1 MADPD
6 PGPLKS
12 STGAAPASGP
22 RPAVRLARVATPVGR
37 PVIPEDQ
44 ARPTEALSTGPRT
57 VRVTKGDL
65 PAHSTL
71 NPLQRW
77 AWRTFRTRMGR
88 KPMDPVLEENLL
100 KAHMRIRADEYAA
113 YVLGVTILIAAAVIV
128 AAVILFVLL
137 FVVAGAGLIGILI
150 PAILPII
157 VIPLTYFVLMGMPGS
172 AAKSRGTKINNKIS
186 AAMSFVSAMASA
198 DVNIDQIFK
207 ELARQKIYGEV
218 AEEAA
223 WITRDTELLGVD
235 ILTAI
240 RTGAQR
246 TPSKRFQD
254 FLQGVVTTATS
265 GGQLK
270 PYFLVKAE
278 QYERENKL
286 ERLQRVE
293 TMGLLAETFVTVVVA
308 FPLFLVII
316 IAIFAIIGGG
326 GAFLLEILWAIVA
339 LMIPM
344 SQFGFIF
351 FIHSLASEL

>member
-1 MADPD
+1 MALADGVTA
-6 PGPLKS
+6 PGALASARTIRLKRGDQPTHS
-12 STGAAPASGP
+12 ALTGFQQWAWKVF
-22 RPAVRLARVATPVGR
+22 R
-37 PVIPEDQ
+37 E
-44 ARPTEALSTGPRT
+44 
-57 VRVTKGDL
+57 RVTSR
-65 PAHSTL
+65 PI
-71 NPLQRW
+71 
-77 AWRTFRTRMGR
+77 
-88 KPMDPVLEENLL
+88 DPVLEEELY
-100 KAHMRIRADEYAA
+100 KAHMRIRADEYIAVVLASTLVVGIALAA
-113 YVLGVTILIAAAVIV
+113 IGVVLGIVFAIVGSLVIGALLGVIV
-128 AAVILFVLL
+128 PIGGTAA
-137 FVVAGAGLIGILI
+137 
-150 PAILPII
+150 
-157 VIPLTYFVLMGMPGS
+157 TYFVLKGAPAS
-172 AAKSRGTKINNKIS
+172 AAKSRGKDIDRRIS

-207 ELARQKIYGEV
+207 ELGRQKIYGQV

-240 RTGAQR
+240 KDGATR

-270 PYFLVKAE
+270 PYFLTKAE

-286 ERLQRVE
+286 DMLQRVE

-326 GAFLLEILWAIVA
+326 GATMLTILWAIILA
-339 LMIPM
+339 MIPL
-344 SQFGFIF
+344 SQFGFT
-351 FIHSLASEL
+351 FIMYTLAQEV

>member
-1 MADPD
+1 MA
-6 PGPLKS
+6 
-12 STGAAPASGP
+12 TA
-22 RPAVRLARVATPVGR
+22 LADRNA
-37 PVIPEDQ
+37 Q
-44 ARPTEALSTGPRT
+44 ARPIRVKRGDQPTHASLTG
-57 VRVTKGDL
+57 L
-65 PAHSTL
+65 EQL
-71 NPLQRW
+71 
-77 AWRTFRTRMGR
+77 AWRTFRDRVTRQ
-88 KPMDPVLEENLL
+88 PPDPILEEYLL
-100 KAHMRIRADEYAA
+100 KAHMRLRAEEYLAFV
-113 YVLGVTILIAAAVIV
+113 YLTTILIGVGTTIAGVVLGILIATASDLVFGVVIAVIV
-128 AAVILFVLL
+128 P
-137 FVVAGAGLIGILI
+137 VVATFLG
-150 PAILPII
+150 
-157 VIPLTYFVLMGMPGS
+157 YFVIRRLPQ
-172 AAKSRGTKINNKIS
+172 SRSSTRGKNIDNRIS

-198 DVNIDQIFK
+198 DVNVDQIFK
-207 ELARQKIYGEV
+207 ELATQKVYGEV

-240 RTGAQR
+240 KNGASR

-286 ERLQRVE
+286 EMLKRVE

-326 GAFLLEILWAIVA
+326 GAFMVEILFAIVGI
-339 LMIPM
+339 MIPL
-344 SQFGFIF
+344 SQVGFIF
-351 FIHSLASEL
+351 FMYSLAQEL

>member
-1 MADPD
+1 MA
-6 PGPLKS
+6 
-12 STGAAPASGP
+12 GAT
-22 RPAVRLARVATPVGR
+22 LRVARAPIGGAPLPV
-37 PVIPEDQ
+37 
-44 ARPTEALSTGPRT
+44 TEPART
-57 VRVTKGDL
+57 VRVKRGAQPT
-65 PAHSTL
+65 HS
-71 NPLQRW
+71 PLSPFEQL
-77 AWRTFRTRMGR
+77 AWRTFRDRLATR
-88 KPMDPVLEENLL
+88 PPDLSLEDNLV
-100 KAHMRIRADEYAA
+100 KAHMRIRADEYTAKVLLTTVIAA
-113 YVLGVTILIAAAVIV
+113 VALAVVGGIVALIASTGGALLIGVVLG
-128 AAVILFVLL
+128 
-137 FVVAGAGLIGILI
+137 
-150 PAILPII
+150 I
-157 VIPLTYFVLMGMPGS
+157 VIPVGGTFGAFLVLKSVPGS
-172 AAKSRGTKINNKIS
+172 KASSRGKNIDRRIS

-207 ELARQKIYGEV
+207 ELSKQKIYGDV

-240 RTGAQR
+240 KNGAAR

-286 ERLQRVE
+286 ESLQRVE

-316 IAIFAIIGGG
+316 IAIFAIIGGSG
-326 GAFLLEILWAIVA
+326 GFMIEILWGIVGA
-339 LMIPM
+339 MIPV

-351 FIHSLASEL
+351 FMYSLAQEI

>member
-1 MADPD
+1 M
-6 PGPLKS
+6 
-12 STGAAPASGP
+12 GAANARATRVLKGKSPAYPPPPPVGTAA
-22 RPAVRLARVATPVGR
+22 RAVRLKRG
-37 PVIPEDQ
+37 DQ
-44 ARPTEALSTGPRT
+44 PTHSPLSPFQQWAWQTFRD
-57 VRVTKGDL
+57 RVTAK
-65 PAHSTL
+65 PA
-71 NPLQRW
+71 
-77 AWRTFRTRMGR
+77 
-88 KPMDPVLEENLL
+88 DPVLEENLV
-100 KAHMRIRADEYAA
+100 KAHMRIRADEFLATVYATTVVVSA
-113 YVLGVTILIAAAVIV
+113 ALVAVGVILGVLISFSGDLVTAAILAIVVPVLGTLLA
-128 AAVILFVLL
+128 FMVLK
-137 FVVAGAGLIGILI
+137 G
-150 PAILPII
+150 
-157 VIPLTYFVLMGMPGS
+157 TPGS
-172 AAKSRGTKINNKIS
+172 RAKARGKKIDQRIS
-186 AAMSFVSAMASA
+186 VAMSFVSAMASA

-240 RTGAQR
+240 KNGAAR

-270 PYFLVKAE
+270 PYFLAKAE

-286 ERLQRVE
+286 DALRRVE

-326 GAFLLEILWAIVA
+326 GGFMIEVLWGIVGA
-339 LMIPM
+339 MIPL

-351 FIHSLASEL
+351 FMYSLAQEG